1 MKKLSVILCLL
12 LVLGLFAGCGEKAPV
27 VPAPG
32 SDVNNTV
39 SNIPSDSAPISSELT
54 VSSVSL
60 TRDEAIN
67 IALREAGV
75 SKDAVYDLEAE
86 LERGF
91 GKSVWEI
98 DFESGNKEYS
108 FDIDAVSG
116 EVILRDI
123 ERRD

>member
-1 MKKLSVILCLL
+1 MVAFLFSGCDLFDRNDNILPPPSSG
-12 LVLGLFAGCGEKAPV
+12 VES
-27 VPAPG
+27 PASGDNG
-32 SDVNNTV
+32 S
-39 SNIPSDSAPISSELT
+39 SAASIS
-54 VSSVSL
+54 
-60 TRDEAIN
+60 RDQALD